1 MIQDFVEENEGFCF
15 VGGIVIHIATECF
28 AEGVCR
34 KMTNVELILEV
45 ELFQLAIDVLNRDM
59 AVVFI
64 ALKNKFI
71 AVGLVEQFPR
81 QLLEN

>member
-28 AEGVCR
+28 AEGMCR
-34 KMTNVELILEV
+34 EMANVEFVFEAK
-45 ELFQLAIDVLNRDM
+45 LFQLAIYMLNGDM
-59 AVVFI
+59 AVIFVTFENKLI
-64 ALKNKFI
+64 AI
-71 AVGLVEQFPR
+71 GLVEQFPR